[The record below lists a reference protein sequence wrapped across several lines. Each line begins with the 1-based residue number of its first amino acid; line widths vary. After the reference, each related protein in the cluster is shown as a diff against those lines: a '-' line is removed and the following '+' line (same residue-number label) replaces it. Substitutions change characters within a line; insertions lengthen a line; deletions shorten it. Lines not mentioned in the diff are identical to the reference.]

1 MFHYREIWKD
11 HFRDFEGNSI
21 HTVFEKI
28 MYIRKHLVQYT
39 RVLDPFIN
47 INLLKVAMEFLET
60 ATSFVKILI
69 SAVTFNLKV

>member
-1 MFHYREIWKD
+1 
-11 HFRDFEGNSI
+11 
-21 HTVFEKI
+21 